1 MTQAKRKQWQALIA
15 TLVIITLVLAPM
27 LMIGMDALLKTPRF

>member
-1 MTQAKRKQWQALIA
+1 MTQAKRKQWQALVA

-27 LMIGMDALLKTPRF
+27 LLIGIDALLKTVKF